1 MKIFIR
7 YFYFSDSQIHEI
19 ANAALDDGR
28 ASAVRSAMESSA
40 PTPSPDGAVT
50 PVVTGLTEEALD
62 DGMKSAMRSQVS
74 LFRDHKFRTGIV
86 NY

>member
-7 YFYFSDSQIHEI
+7 DFCFLDSQIHEI
-19 ANAALDDGR
+19 ATAALDDGR

-40 PTPSPDGAVT
+40 PTPLPDGAVT
-50 PVVTGLTEEALD
+50 PVVTELTQGALD

-74 LFRDHKFRTGIV
+74 LFIKL
-86 NY
+86 